1 MMGVRSYSMGGL
13 GLFGLPSYIDVT
25 GTTGIQSLIN
35 VVIGTIIASV
45 IGFVLTWFLYKD
57 DAPAKKA

>member
-57 DAPAKKA
+57 EPAK